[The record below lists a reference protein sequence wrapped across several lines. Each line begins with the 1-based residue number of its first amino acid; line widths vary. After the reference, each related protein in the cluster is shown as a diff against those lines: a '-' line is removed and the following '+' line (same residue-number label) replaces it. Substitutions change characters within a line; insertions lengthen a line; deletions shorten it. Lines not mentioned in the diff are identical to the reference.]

1 MSKNQYTLLVF
12 SIIGI
17 LLLIP
22 GYGVHFFEQIWNFP
36 GNLFSDDFKESFPLA
51 TIPLMVISLLG
62 TGMYMTF
69 KLGFPQLTRIIH
81 GIKVTRGDYDSTEDE
96 GDLNHFKALSTALAA
111 TVGIG
116 NIAGVAIAIQI
127 GGPGALFWMWI
138 SAIVG
143 MATKFF
149 TCSLGIMYRGYDS
162 DNVLQGGPMYVIEQG
177 MGKKFK
183 FLSYWFSIA
192 GLVGCLSLLQ
202 ANQLTQIMS
211 DYVAKS
217 FEIEKSFN
225 LNLTIGIVI
234 ALIVSLVIFGGL
246 SRIAEVASKIVPFM
260 VIIYLLSG
268 LFIVLSNATLIP
280 SIFSNI
286 FSSAFNGSS
295 VAGGFAGTAIVI
307 SQGFRRAAFSNEAG
321 MGTEVMAI
329 GASKNNQPIKSGLV
343 AMIGPLIDTI
353 IVCTI
358 TGLVI
363 LLSSEWIEGSYS
375 GVSLTQKSFSNYLGL
390 AGDYILI
397 FSVATFTLSTMF
409 GYSYYGCKCASY
421 LFGTNS
427 KFYYRIFYILTLVI
441 GSVLSLDL
449 AVNIVDAMFALMAF
463 PTMISALYLAPN
475 IKKEANRY
483 FASIKDN

>member
-1 MSKNQYTLLVF
+1 MDIINNFFAELSNFLWGNFGVANLVIGGGVFFLIYSKLTPFRYF
-12 SIIGI
+12 KHAFEI
-17 LLLIP
+17 LL
-22 GYGVHFFEQIWNFP
+22 GKH
-36 GNLFSDDFKESFPLA
+36 DDP
-51 TIPLMVISLLG
+51 
-62 TGMYMTF
+62 
-69 KLGFPQLTRIIH
+69 
-81 GIKVTRGDYDSTEDE
+81 DDE
-96 GDLNHFKALSTALAA
+96 GQISHFQALSTALSS

-116 NIAGVAIAIQI
+116 NIAGVAVAISL

-211 DYVAKS
+211 DYVVKS
-217 FEIEKSFN
+217 FDIEQSFN
-225 LNLTIGIVI
+225 LNLIIGIII
-234 ALIVSLVIFGGL
+234 AILVSSVIFGGL

-260 VIIYLLSG
+260 VMVYLLSG
-268 LFIVLSNATLIP
+268 LFIVLSNASSIP
-280 SIFSNI
+280 AIFSNI
-286 FSSAFNGSS
+286 FTSAFNGSS

-363 LLSSEWIEGSYS
+363 LLSSEWIEGTYS

-421 LFGTNS
+421 LFGANS
-427 KFYYRIFYILTLVI
+427 KFYYRIFYVLTLVL

-475 IKKEANRY
+475 IKKEANKY

>member
-1 MSKNQYTLLVF
+1 
-12 SIIGI
+12 
-17 LLLIP
+17 
-22 GYGVHFFEQIWNFP
+22 
-36 GNLFSDDFKESFPLA
+36 
-51 TIPLMVISLLG
+51 
-62 TGMYMTF
+62 
-69 KLGFPQLTRIIH
+69 
-81 GIKVTRGDYDSTEDE
+81 
-96 GDLNHFKALSTALAA
+96 
-111 TVGIG
+111 
-116 NIAGVAIAIQI
+116 
-127 GGPGALFWMWI
+127 
-138 SAIVG
+138 
-143 MATKFF
+143 
-149 TCSLGIMYRGYDS
+149 MYRGYDS

-211 DYVAKS
+211 DYVVKS
-217 FEIEKSFN
+217 FDIEQSFN
-225 LNLTIGIVI
+225 LNLIIGIII
-234 ALIVSLVIFGGL
+234 AILVSSVIFGGL

-260 VIIYLLSG
+260 VMVYLLSG
-268 LFIVLSNATLIP
+268 LFIVLSNASSIP
-280 SIFSNI
+280 AIFSNI
-286 FSSAFNGSS
+286 FTSAFNGSS

-363 LLSSEWIEGSYS
+363 LLSSEWIEGTYS

-421 LFGTNS
+421 LFGANS
-427 KFYYRIFYILTLVI
+427 KFYYRIFYVLTLVL

-475 IKKEANRY
+475 IKKEANKY
-483 FASIKDN
+483 FASIENN

>member
-1 MSKNQYTLLVF
+1 MEIINNFFAELSNFLWGNFGVANLVIGGGVFFLIYSKLTPFRYF
-12 SIIGI
+12 KHAFEI
-17 LLLIP
+17 LL
-22 GYGVHFFEQIWNFP
+22 GKH
-36 GNLFSDDFKESFPLA
+36 DDP
-51 TIPLMVISLLG
+51 
-62 TGMYMTF
+62 
-69 KLGFPQLTRIIH
+69 
-81 GIKVTRGDYDSTEDE
+81 DDE
-96 GDLNHFKALSTALAA
+96 GQISHFQALSTALSS

-116 NIAGVAIAIQI
+116 NIAGVAVAISL

-177 MGKKFK
+177 MGKNFK

-211 DYVAKS
+211 DYVVKS
-217 FEIEKSFN
+217 FDIEQSFN
-225 LNLTIGIVI
+225 LNLIIGIII
-234 ALIVSLVIFGGL
+234 AILVSSVIFGGL

-260 VIIYLLSG
+260 VMVYLFSG
-268 LFIVLSNATLIP
+268 LFIVLSNASSIP
-280 SIFSNI
+280 AIFSNI
-286 FSSAFNGSS
+286 FTSAFNGSS

-363 LLSSEWIEGSYS
+363 LLSSEWIEGTYS

-421 LFGTNS
+421 LFGANS
-427 KFYYRIFYILTLVI
+427 KFYYRIFYVLTLVV

-475 IKKEANRY
+475 INKEANKY
-483 FASIKDN
+483 FASIEDNK

>member
-1 MSKNQYTLLVF
+1 MDIINNFFAELSNFLWGNFGVANLV
-12 SIIGI
+12 IGGGVFFLIYSRLTPFRYFKHAFEI
-17 LLLIP
+17 LL
-22 GYGVHFFEQIWNFP
+22 GKH
-36 GNLFSDDFKESFPLA
+36 DDP
-51 TIPLMVISLLG
+51 
-62 TGMYMTF
+62 
-69 KLGFPQLTRIIH
+69 
-81 GIKVTRGDYDSTEDE
+81 DDE
-96 GDLNHFKALSTALAA
+96 GQISHFQALSTALSS

-116 NIAGVAIAIQI
+116 NIAGVAVAISL

-177 MGKKFK
+177 MGKNFK

-211 DYVAKS
+211 DYVVKS
-217 FEIEKSFN
+217 FDIEQSFN
-225 LNLTIGIVI
+225 LNLIIGIII
-234 ALIVSLVIFGGL
+234 AILVSSVIFGGL

-260 VIIYLLSG
+260 VMVYLFSG
-268 LFIVLSNATLIP
+268 LFIVLSNASSIP
-280 SIFSNI
+280 AIFSNI
-286 FSSAFNGSS
+286 FTSAFNGSS

-363 LLSSEWIEGSYS
+363 LLSSEWIEGTYS

-421 LFGTNS
+421 LFGANS
-427 KFYYRIFYILTLVI
+427 KFYYRIFYVLTLVL

>member
-1 MSKNQYTLLVF
+1 MEIINNFFAELSNFLWGNFGVANLV
-12 SIIGI
+12 IGGGVFFLVYSRLTPFRYIKHAFEI
-17 LLLIP
+17 LL
-22 GYGVHFFEQIWNFP
+22 GKH
-36 GNLFSDDFKESFPLA
+36 DDP
-51 TIPLMVISLLG
+51 
-62 TGMYMTF
+62 
-69 KLGFPQLTRIIH
+69 
-81 GIKVTRGDYDSTEDE
+81 DDE
-96 GDLNHFKALSTALAA
+96 GQISHFQALSTALSS

-116 NIAGVAIAIQI
+116 NIAGVAVAISL

-211 DYVAKS
+211 DYVVKS
-217 FEIEKSFN
+217 FEIEQTFN

-246 SRIAEVASKIVPFM
+246 SRIADVASKIVPFM

-363 LLSSEWIEGSYS
+363 LLSSEWIEGTYS

-421 LFGTNS
+421 LFGANS
-427 KFYYRIFYILTLVI
+427 KFYYRIFYVLTLI
-441 GSVLSLDL
+441 LGSVLSLDL

>member
-1 MSKNQYTLLVF
+1 MDIINNFFAELSNFLWGNFGVANLVIGGGVFFLIYSKLTPFRYF
-12 SIIGI
+12 KHAFEI
-17 LLLIP
+17 LL
-22 GYGVHFFEQIWNFP
+22 GKH
-36 GNLFSDDFKESFPLA
+36 DDP
-51 TIPLMVISLLG
+51 
-62 TGMYMTF
+62 
-69 KLGFPQLTRIIH
+69 
-81 GIKVTRGDYDSTEDE
+81 DDE
-96 GDLNHFKALSTALAA
+96 GQISHFQALSTALSS

-116 NIAGVAIAIQI
+116 NIAGVAVAISL

-177 MGKKFK
+177 MGKNFK

-211 DYVAKS
+211 DYVVKS
-217 FEIEKSFN
+217 FDIEQSFN
-225 LNLTIGIVI
+225 LNLIIGIII
-234 ALIVSLVIFGGL
+234 AILVSSVIFGGL

-260 VIIYLLSG
+260 VMVYLLSG
-268 LFIVLSNATLIP
+268 LFIVLSNVSSIP
-280 SIFSNI
+280 AIFSNI
-286 FSSAFNGSS
+286 FTSAFNGSS

-363 LLSSEWIEGSYS
+363 LLSSEWIEGTYS

-421 LFGTNS
+421 LFGANS
-427 KFYYRIFYILTLVI
+427 KFYYRIFYVLTLVL

-475 IKKEANRY
+475 IKKEANKY

>member
-1 MSKNQYTLLVF
+1 MDIINNFFAELSNFLWGNFGVANLVIGGGVFFLIYSKLTPFRYF
-12 SIIGI
+12 KHAFEI
-17 LLLIP
+17 LL
-22 GYGVHFFEQIWNFP
+22 GKH
-36 GNLFSDDFKESFPLA
+36 DDP
-51 TIPLMVISLLG
+51 
-62 TGMYMTF
+62 
-69 KLGFPQLTRIIH
+69 
-81 GIKVTRGDYDSTEDE
+81 DDE
-96 GDLNHFKALSTALAA
+96 GQISHFQALSTALSS

-116 NIAGVAIAIQI
+116 NIAGVAVAISL

-177 MGKKFK
+177 MGKNFK

-211 DYVAKS
+211 DYVVKS
-217 FEIEKSFN
+217 FDIEQSFN
-225 LNLTIGIVI
+225 LNLIIGIII
-234 ALIVSLVIFGGL
+234 AILVSSVIFGGL

-260 VIIYLLSG
+260 VMVYLLSG
-268 LFIVLSNATLIP
+268 LFIVLSNASSIP
-280 SIFSNI
+280 AIFSNI
-286 FSSAFNGSS
+286 FTSAFNGSS

-363 LLSSEWIEGSYS
+363 LLSSEWIEGTYS

-421 LFGTNS
+421 LFGANS
-427 KFYYRIFYILTLVI
+427 KFYYRIFYVLTLVV

-475 IKKEANRY
+475 IKKEANKY
-483 FASIKDN
+483 FASIEDNKWKIYLFLIWMEL

>member
-1 MSKNQYTLLVF
+1 MEIINNFFAELSNFLWGNFGVANLV
-12 SIIGI
+12 IGGGVFFLIYSRLTPFRYFKHAFEI
-17 LLLIP
+17 LL
-22 GYGVHFFEQIWNFP
+22 GKH
-36 GNLFSDDFKESFPLA
+36 DDP
-51 TIPLMVISLLG
+51 
-62 TGMYMTF
+62 
-69 KLGFPQLTRIIH
+69 
-81 GIKVTRGDYDSTEDE
+81 DDE
-96 GDLNHFKALSTALAA
+96 GQISHFQALSTALSS

-116 NIAGVAIAIQI
+116 NIAGVAVAISL

-211 DYVAKS
+211 DYVVKS
-217 FEIEKSFN
+217 FEIEQTFN

-268 LFIVLSNATLIP
+268 LFIVLSNASSIP
-280 SIFSNI
+280 AIFSNI
-286 FSSAFNGSS
+286 FTSAFNGSS

-363 LLSSEWIEGSYS
+363 LLSREWIEGSYS

-397 FSVATFTLSTMF
+397 FSVSTFTLSTMF

-427 KFYYRIFYILTLVI
+427 KFYYRIFYVLTLVL

>member
-1 MSKNQYTLLVF
+1 MDIINNFFAELSNFLWGNFGVANLV
-12 SIIGI
+12 IGGGIFFLIYSRLTPFRYFKHAFEI
-17 LLLIP
+17 LL
-22 GYGVHFFEQIWNFP
+22 GKH
-36 GNLFSDDFKESFPLA
+36 DDP
-51 TIPLMVISLLG
+51 
-62 TGMYMTF
+62 
-69 KLGFPQLTRIIH
+69 
-81 GIKVTRGDYDSTEDE
+81 DDE
-96 GDLNHFKALSTALAA
+96 GQISHFQALSTALSS

-116 NIAGVAIAIQI
+116 NIAGVAVAISL

-138 SAIVG
+138 SALVG

-211 DYVAKS
+211 DYVVKS
-217 FEIEKSFN
+217 FDIEQSFN
-225 LNLTIGIVI
+225 LNLIIGIII
-234 ALIVSLVIFGGL
+234 AILVSSVIFGGL

-260 VIIYLLSG
+260 VIVYLLSG
-268 LFIVLSNATLIP
+268 LFIVLSNASSIP
-280 SIFSNI
+280 AIFSNI

-363 LLSSEWIEGSYS
+363 LLSSEWIEGTYS

-390 AGDYILI
+390 VGDYILI

-421 LFGTNS
+421 LFGANS
-427 KFYYRIFYILTLVI
+427 KFYYRIFYVLTLVL

-483 FASIKDN
+483 FASIKDNQ

>member
-1 MSKNQYTLLVF
+1 MDIINNFFAELSNFLWGNFGVANLV
-12 SIIGI
+12 IGGGIFFLIYSRLTPFRYFKHAFEI
-17 LLLIP
+17 LLGKHDNP
-22 GYGVHFFEQIWNFP
+22 
-36 GNLFSDDFKESFPLA
+36 D
-51 TIPLMVISLLG
+51 
-62 TGMYMTF
+62 
-69 KLGFPQLTRIIH
+69 
-81 GIKVTRGDYDSTEDE
+81 DE
-96 GDLNHFKALSTALAA
+96 GQISHFQALSTALSS

-116 NIAGVAIAIQI
+116 NIAGVAVAISL

-162 DNVLQGGPMYVIEQG
+162 DNILQGGPMYVIEYG

-211 DYVAKS
+211 DYAVKS
-217 FEIEKSFN
+217 FNFEQSFN
-225 LNLTIGIVI
+225 LNLTIGIII
-234 ALIVSLVIFGGL
+234 AITVSMVIFGGL

-260 VIIYLLSG
+260 VVVYLVSG
-268 LFIVLSNATLIP
+268 LFIVLSNASSIP
-280 SIFSNI
+280 AIFSNI
-286 FSSAFNGSS
+286 FFSAFNGSS

-343 AMIGPLIDTI
+343 AMVGPLIDTI

-363 LLSSEWIEGSYS
+363 LLSSEWIDGTYS

-421 LFGTNS
+421 LFGANS
-427 KFYYRIFYILTLVI
+427 KFYYRIFYVLTLVL

>member
-1 MSKNQYTLLVF
+1 MDIINNFFAELSNFLWGNFGVANLV
-12 SIIGI
+12 IGGGVFFLIYSRLTPFRYFKHAFEI
-17 LLLIP
+17 LL
-22 GYGVHFFEQIWNFP
+22 GKH
-36 GNLFSDDFKESFPLA
+36 DDP
-51 TIPLMVISLLG
+51 
-62 TGMYMTF
+62 
-69 KLGFPQLTRIIH
+69 
-81 GIKVTRGDYDSTEDE
+81 DDE
-96 GDLNHFKALSTALAA
+96 GQISHFQALSTALSS

-116 NIAGVAIAIQI
+116 NIAGVAVAISL

-211 DYVAKS
+211 DYVVKS
-217 FEIEKSFN
+217 FDIEQSFN
-225 LNLTIGIVI
+225 LNLIIGIII
-234 ALIVSLVIFGGL
+234 AILVSSVIFGGL

-260 VIIYLLSG
+260 VMVYLFSG
-268 LFIVLSNATLIP
+268 LFIVLSNASSIP
-280 SIFSNI
+280 AIFSNI
-286 FSSAFNGSS
+286 FTSAFNGSS

-343 AMIGPLIDTI
+343 AMVGPLIDTI

-363 LLSSEWIEGSYS
+363 LLSSEWIEGTYS

-427 KFYYRIFYILTLVI
+427 KFYYRIFYVLTLVL

>member
-1 MSKNQYTLLVF
+1 MEIINNFFAELSNFLWGNFGVANLV
-12 SIIGI
+12 IGGGVFFLIYSRLTPFRYFKHAFEI
-17 LLLIP
+17 LL
-22 GYGVHFFEQIWNFP
+22 GKH
-36 GNLFSDDFKESFPLA
+36 DDP
-51 TIPLMVISLLG
+51 
-62 TGMYMTF
+62 
-69 KLGFPQLTRIIH
+69 
-81 GIKVTRGDYDSTEDE
+81 DDE
-96 GDLNHFKALSTALAA
+96 GQISHFQALSTALSS

-116 NIAGVAIAIQI
+116 NIAGVAVAISL

-217 FEIEKSFN
+217 FEIEQSFN

-427 KFYYRIFYILTLVI
+427 KFYSRIFYILTLVI

-475 IKKEANRY
+475 IKKEANSY

>member
-1 MSKNQYTLLVF
+1 MEIINNFFAELSNFLWGNFGVANLV
-12 SIIGI
+12 IGGGVFFLIYSRLTPFRYIKHAFEI
-17 LLLIP
+17 LL
-22 GYGVHFFEQIWNFP
+22 GKH
-36 GNLFSDDFKESFPLA
+36 DDP
-51 TIPLMVISLLG
+51 
-62 TGMYMTF
+62 
-69 KLGFPQLTRIIH
+69 
-81 GIKVTRGDYDSTEDE
+81 DDE
-96 GDLNHFKALSTALAA
+96 GQISHFQALSTALSS

-116 NIAGVAIAIQI
+116 NIAGVAVAISL

-217 FEIEKSFN
+217 FEIEQSFN

-260 VIIYLLSG
+260 VMVYLLSG
-268 LFIVLSNATLIP
+268 LFIVLSNASSIP
-280 SIFSNI
+280 AIFSNI

-421 LFGTNS
+421 LFGANS
-427 KFYYRIFYILTLVI
+427 KFYYRIFYVLTLVL

>member
-1 MSKNQYTLLVF
+1 MDIINNFFAELSNFLWGNFGVANLV
-12 SIIGI
+12 IGGGVFFLIYSRLTPFRYFKHAFEI
-17 LLLIP
+17 LL
-22 GYGVHFFEQIWNFP
+22 GKH
-36 GNLFSDDFKESFPLA
+36 DDP
-51 TIPLMVISLLG
+51 
-62 TGMYMTF
+62 
-69 KLGFPQLTRIIH
+69 
-81 GIKVTRGDYDSTEDE
+81 DDE
-96 GDLNHFKALSTALAA
+96 GQISHFQALSTALSS

-116 NIAGVAIAIQI
+116 NIAGVAVAISL

-211 DYVAKS
+211 DYVVKS
-217 FEIEKSFN
+217 FDIEQSFN
-225 LNLTIGIVI
+225 LNLIIGIII
-234 ALIVSLVIFGGL
+234 AILVSSVIFGGL

-260 VIIYLLSG
+260 VMVYLLSG
-268 LFIVLSNATLIP
+268 LFIVLSNASSIP
-280 SIFSNI
+280 AIFSNI

-363 LLSSEWIEGSYS
+363 LLSSEWIEGTYS

-421 LFGTNS
+421 LFGANS
-427 KFYYRIFYILTLVI
+427 KFYYRIFYVLTLVL

-483 FASIKDN
+483 FASIKNN

>member
-1 MSKNQYTLLVF
+1 MDIINNFFADLSNFLWGNFGVANLV
-12 SIIGI
+12 IGGGIFFLIYSRLTPFRYFKHAFEI
-17 LLLIP
+17 LLGKHDNP
-22 GYGVHFFEQIWNFP
+22 
-36 GNLFSDDFKESFPLA
+36 D
-51 TIPLMVISLLG
+51 
-62 TGMYMTF
+62 
-69 KLGFPQLTRIIH
+69 
-81 GIKVTRGDYDSTEDE
+81 DE
-96 GDLNHFKALSTALAA
+96 GQISHFQALSTALSS

-116 NIAGVAIAIQI
+116 NIAGVAVAISL

-162 DNVLQGGPMYVIEQG
+162 ENVLQGGPMYVIENG

-211 DYVAKS
+211 DYVVKS
-217 FEIEKSFN
+217 TALEQSFN
-225 LNLTIGIVI
+225 LNLYIGVI
-234 ALIVSLVIFGGL
+234 IAILVSLVIFGGL
-246 SRIAEVASKIVPFM
+246 SRIAEVASRIVPFM
-260 VIIYLLSG
+260 VIVYLLSG
-268 LFIVLSNATLIP
+268 LFIVISNLSLIP
-280 SIFSNI
+280 SIFLNI
-286 FSSAFNGSS
+286 ISSAFNGSS

-343 AMIGPLIDTI
+343 AMIGPLIDTL

-363 LLSSEWIEGSYS
+363 LLSSDWIEGTYT
-375 GVSLTQKSFSNYLGL
+375 GVSLTQKSFSNYLGSF
-390 AGDYILI
+390 GDYILI

-421 LFGTNS
+421 LFGVKS
-427 KFYYRIFYILTLVI
+427 KFYYRIFYVLTLI
-441 GSVLSLDL
+441 LGSVLSLDL

-463 PTMISALYLAPN
+463 PTMISALYLAPK

-483 FASIKDN
+483 FATLNG

>member
-1 MSKNQYTLLVF
+1 MEIINNFFAELSNFLWGNFGVANLV
-12 SIIGI
+12 IGGGVFFLVYSRLTPFRYFKHAFEI
-17 LLLIP
+17 LL
-22 GYGVHFFEQIWNFP
+22 GKH
-36 GNLFSDDFKESFPLA
+36 DDP
-51 TIPLMVISLLG
+51 
-62 TGMYMTF
+62 
-69 KLGFPQLTRIIH
+69 
-81 GIKVTRGDYDSTEDE
+81 DDE
-96 GDLNHFKALSTALAA
+96 GQISHFQALSTALSS

-116 NIAGVAIAIQI
+116 NIAGVAVAISL
-127 GGPGALFWMWI
+127 GGPGSLFWMWL

-211 DYVAKS
+211 DYVVKS
-217 FEIEKSFN
+217 FDIEQSFN
-225 LNLTIGIVI
+225 LNLMIGIII
-234 ALIVSLVIFGGL
+234 AILVSSVIFGGL

-260 VIIYLLSG
+260 VMVYLLSG
-268 LFIVLSNATLIP
+268 LFIVLSNASSIP
-280 SIFSNI
+280 AI

-409 GYSYYGCKCASY
+409 GYSYYGCKRASY

-427 KFYYRIFYILTLVI
+427 KFYYRIFYVLTLVL

>member
-1 MSKNQYTLLVF
+1 MEIINNFFAELSNFLWGNFGVANLV
-12 SIIGI
+12 IGGGVFFLIYSRLTPFRYIKHAFEI
-17 LLLIP
+17 LL
-22 GYGVHFFEQIWNFP
+22 GKH
-36 GNLFSDDFKESFPLA
+36 DDP
-51 TIPLMVISLLG
+51 
-62 TGMYMTF
+62 
-69 KLGFPQLTRIIH
+69 
-81 GIKVTRGDYDSTEDE
+81 DDE
-96 GDLNHFKALSTALAA
+96 GQISHFQALSTALSS

-116 NIAGVAIAIQI
+116 NIAGVAVAISL

-138 SAIVG
+138 SDIVG

-162 DNVLQGGPMYVIEQG
+162 DNGLQGGPMYVIEQG

-211 DYVAKS
+211 DYAVKS
-217 FEIEKSFN
+217 FDIEQSFN
-225 LNLTIGIVI
+225 LNLIIGIII
-234 ALIVSLVIFGGL
+234 AILVSSVIFGGL

-260 VIIYLLSG
+260 VMVYLLSG
-268 LFIVLSNATLIP
+268 LFIVLSNASSIP
-280 SIFSNI
+280 AIFSNI
-286 FSSAFNGSS
+286 FTSAFNGSS

-363 LLSSEWIEGSYS
+363 LLSSEWIEGTYS

-421 LFGTNS
+421 LFGANS
-427 KFYYRIFYILTLVI
+427 KFYYRIFYVLTLVL

-475 IKKEANRY
+475 IKKEANSY
-483 FASIKDN
+483 FASIRDN

>member
-1 MSKNQYTLLVF
+1 MDIINNFFAELSNFLWGNFGVANLV
-12 SIIGI
+12 IGGGVFFLIYSRLTPFRYFKHAFEI
-17 LLLIP
+17 LLGKHDNP
-22 GYGVHFFEQIWNFP
+22 
-36 GNLFSDDFKESFPLA
+36 D
-51 TIPLMVISLLG
+51 
-62 TGMYMTF
+62 
-69 KLGFPQLTRIIH
+69 
-81 GIKVTRGDYDSTEDE
+81 DE
-96 GDLNHFKALSTALAA
+96 GQISHFQALSTALSS

-116 NIAGVAIAIQI
+116 NIAGVAVAISL

-211 DYVAKS
+211 DYVVKS
-217 FEIEKSFN
+217 FDIEQSFN
-225 LNLTIGIVI
+225 LNLIIGIII
-234 ALIVSLVIFGGL
+234 AILVSSVIFGGL

-260 VIIYLLSG
+260 VMVYLLSG
-268 LFIVLSNATLIP
+268 LFIVLSNASSIP
-280 SIFSNI
+280 AIISNI

-363 LLSSEWIEGSYS
+363 LLSSEWIEGTYS

-421 LFGTNS
+421 LFGANS
-427 KFYYRIFYILTLVI
+427 KFYYRIFYVLTLVL

-483 FASIKDN
+483 FASIKEN

>member
-1 MSKNQYTLLVF
+1 MEIINNFFAELSNFLWGNFGVANLV
-12 SIIGI
+12 IGGGVFFLIYSRLTPFRYFKHAFEI
-17 LLLIP
+17 LL
-22 GYGVHFFEQIWNFP
+22 GKH
-36 GNLFSDDFKESFPLA
+36 DDP
-51 TIPLMVISLLG
+51 
-62 TGMYMTF
+62 
-69 KLGFPQLTRIIH
+69 
-81 GIKVTRGDYDSTEDE
+81 DDE
-96 GDLNHFKALSTALAA
+96 GQISHFQALSTALSS

-116 NIAGVAIAIQI
+116 NIAGVAVAISL

-268 LFIVLSNATLIP
+268 LVIVLSNATLIP

-421 LFGTNS
+421 LFGANS
-427 KFYYRIFYILTLVI
+427 KFYYRIFYVLTLVL

-483 FASIKDN
+483 FASIKEN

>member
-1 MSKNQYTLLVF
+1 MDIINNFFAELSNFLWGNFGVANLV
-12 SIIGI
+12 IGGGVFFLIYSRLTPFRYFKHAFEI
-17 LLLIP
+17 LL
-22 GYGVHFFEQIWNFP
+22 GKH
-36 GNLFSDDFKESFPLA
+36 DDP
-51 TIPLMVISLLG
+51 
-62 TGMYMTF
+62 
-69 KLGFPQLTRIIH
+69 
-81 GIKVTRGDYDSTEDE
+81 DDE
-96 GDLNHFKALSTALAA
+96 GQISHFQALSTALSS

-116 NIAGVAIAIQI
+116 NIAGVAVAISL

-143 MATKFF
+143 IATKFF

-211 DYVAKS
+211 DYVVKS
-217 FEIEKSFN
+217 FDIEQSFN
-225 LNLTIGIVI
+225 LNLIIGIII
-234 ALIVSLVIFGGL
+234 AILVSSVIFGGL

-260 VIIYLLSG
+260 VMVYLLSG
-268 LFIVLSNATLIP
+268 LFIVLSNASSIP
-280 SIFSNI
+280 AIFSNI

-363 LLSSEWIEGSYS
+363 LLSSEWIEGTYS

-421 LFGTNS
+421 LFGANS
-427 KFYYRIFYILTLVI
+427 KFYYRIFYVLTLVL

>member
-1 MSKNQYTLLVF
+1 MDIINNFFAELSNFLWGNFGVANLV
-12 SIIGI
+12 IGGGVFFLIYSRLTPFRYFKHAFEI
-17 LLLIP
+17 LL
-22 GYGVHFFEQIWNFP
+22 GKH
-36 GNLFSDDFKESFPLA
+36 DDP
-51 TIPLMVISLLG
+51 
-62 TGMYMTF
+62 
-69 KLGFPQLTRIIH
+69 
-81 GIKVTRGDYDSTEDE
+81 DDE
-96 GDLNHFKALSTALAA
+96 GQISHFQALSTALSS

-116 NIAGVAIAIQI
+116 NIAGVAVAISL

-177 MGKKFK
+177 MGKNFK

-211 DYVAKS
+211 DYVVKS
-217 FEIEKSFN
+217 FDIEQSFN
-225 LNLTIGIVI
+225 LNLIIGIII
-234 ALIVSLVIFGGL
+234 AILVSSVIFGGL

-260 VIIYLLSG
+260 VIVYLLSG
-268 LFIVLSNATLIP
+268 LFIVISNASSIP
-280 SIFSNI
+280 AIFSNI
-286 FSSAFNGSS
+286 FTSAFNGSS

-363 LLSSEWIEGSYS
+363 LLSSEWIEGTYS

-421 LFGTNS
+421 LFGANS
-427 KFYYRIFYILTLVI
+427 KFYYRIFYVLTLVL

-483 FASIKDN
+483 FASRKNN

>member
-1 MSKNQYTLLVF
+1 MDIINNFFAELSNFLWGNFGVANLV
-12 SIIGI
+12 IGGGVFFLIYSRLTPFRYFKHAFEI
-17 LLLIP
+17 LL
-22 GYGVHFFEQIWNFP
+22 GKH
-36 GNLFSDDFKESFPLA
+36 DDP
-51 TIPLMVISLLG
+51 
-62 TGMYMTF
+62 
-69 KLGFPQLTRIIH
+69 
-81 GIKVTRGDYDSTEDE
+81 DDE
-96 GDLNHFKALSTALAA
+96 GQISHFQALSTALSS

-116 NIAGVAIAIQI
+116 NIAGVAVAISL

-211 DYVAKS
+211 DYMVKS
-217 FEIEKSFN
+217 FDIEQSFN
-225 LNLTIGIVI
+225 LNLIIGIII
-234 ALIVSLVIFGGL
+234 AILVSSVIFGGL

-260 VIIYLLSG
+260 VMVYLLSG
-268 LFIVLSNATLIP
+268 LFIVLSNASSIP
-280 SIFSNI
+280 AIFSNI

-363 LLSSEWIEGSYS
+363 LLSSEWIEGTYS

-421 LFGTNS
+421 LFGANS
-427 KFYYRIFYILTLVI
+427 KFYYRIFYVLTLVL

-483 FASIKDN
+483 FASINEN

>member
-1 MSKNQYTLLVF
+1 MDIINNFFAELSNFLWGNFGVANLVIGGGVFFLIYSKLTPFRYF
-12 SIIGI
+12 KHAFEI
-17 LLLIP
+17 LL
-22 GYGVHFFEQIWNFP
+22 GKH
-36 GNLFSDDFKESFPLA
+36 DDP
-51 TIPLMVISLLG
+51 
-62 TGMYMTF
+62 
-69 KLGFPQLTRIIH
+69 
-81 GIKVTRGDYDSTEDE
+81 DDE
-96 GDLNHFKALSTALAA
+96 GQISHFQALSTALSS

-116 NIAGVAIAIQI
+116 NIAGVAVAISL

-177 MGKKFK
+177 MGKNFK

-211 DYVAKS
+211 DYVVKS
-217 FEIEKSFN
+217 FDIEQSFN
-225 LNLTIGIVI
+225 LNLIIGIII
-234 ALIVSLVIFGGL
+234 AMLVSSVIFGGL

-260 VIIYLLSG
+260 VMVYLLSG
-268 LFIVLSNATLIP
+268 LFIVLSNASSIP
-280 SIFSNI
+280 AIFSNI
-286 FSSAFNGSS
+286 FTSAFNGSS

-363 LLSSEWIEGSYS
+363 LLSSEWIEGTYS

-427 KFYYRIFYILTLVI
+427 KFYYRIFYVLTLVL

-483 FASIKDN
+483 FASIKEN

>member
-1 MSKNQYTLLVF
+1 MDIINNFFAELSNFLWGNFGVANLVIGGGVFFLIYSKLTPFRYF
-12 SIIGI
+12 KHAFEI
-17 LLLIP
+17 LL
-22 GYGVHFFEQIWNFP
+22 GKH
-36 GNLFSDDFKESFPLA
+36 DDP
-51 TIPLMVISLLG
+51 
-62 TGMYMTF
+62 
-69 KLGFPQLTRIIH
+69 
-81 GIKVTRGDYDSTEDE
+81 DDE
-96 GDLNHFKALSTALAA
+96 GQISHFQALSTALSS

-116 NIAGVAIAIQI
+116 NIAGVAVAISL

-177 MGKKFK
+177 MGKNFK

-211 DYVAKS
+211 DYVVKS
-217 FEIEKSFN
+217 FYIEQSFN
-225 LNLTIGIVI
+225 LNLIIGIII
-234 ALIVSLVIFGGL
+234 AILVSSVIFGGL

-268 LFIVLSNATLIP
+268 LFIVLSNASLIP
-280 SIFSNI
+280 AIFSNI
-286 FSSAFNGSS
+286 FTSAFNGSS

-363 LLSSEWIEGSYS
+363 LLSNEWIDGTYS

-421 LFGTNS
+421 LFGANS
-427 KFYYRIFYILTLVI
+427 KFYYRIFYVLTLVL

-483 FASIKDN
+483 FASLKDN

>member
-1 MSKNQYTLLVF
+1 MYIINNFFAELSNFLWGTFGVANLVIGGGIF
-12 SIIGI
+12 FIIYSR
-17 LLLIP
+17 LTP
-22 GYGVHFFEQIWNFP
+22 FRYFKHAFE
-36 GNLFSDDFKESFPLA
+36 
-51 TIPLMVISLLG
+51 VLLG
-62 TGMYMTF
+62 KHDDPNDKG
-69 KLGFPQLTRIIH
+69 QI
-81 GIKVTRGDYDSTEDE
+81 S
-96 GDLNHFKALSTALAA
+96 HFQALSTALSS

-116 NIAGVAIAIQI
+116 NIAGVAVAISL

-162 DNVLQGGPMYVIEQG
+162 ENVLQGGPMYVIENG

-211 DYVAKS
+211 DYLV
-217 FEIEKSFN
+217 KSFN
-225 LNLTIGIVI
+225 IEQSFNLDLIIGIII
-234 ALIVSLVIFGGL
+234 AILVSSVIFGGL

-260 VIIYLLSG
+260 VVVYLFSG
-268 LFIVLSNATLIP
+268 LFIVLSNASSIP
-280 SIFSNI
+280 AIFLNI

-329 GASKNNQPIKSGLV
+329 GASRNNQPIKSGLV

-363 LLSSEWIEGSYS
+363 LLSSEWIEGTYS
-375 GVSLTQKSFSNYLGL
+375 GVSLTQKSFSNYLGFV
-390 AGDYILI
+390 GDYILI

-421 LFGTNS
+421 LFGANS
-427 KFYYRIFYILTLVI
+427 KFYYRIFYVITLVL

-483 FASIKDN
+483 FDSIKDN

>member
-1 MSKNQYTLLVF
+1 MDIINNFFAELSNFLWGNFGVANLVIGGGVFFLIYSKLTPFRYF
-12 SIIGI
+12 KHAFEI
-17 LLLIP
+17 LL
-22 GYGVHFFEQIWNFP
+22 GKH
-36 GNLFSDDFKESFPLA
+36 DDP
-51 TIPLMVISLLG
+51 
-62 TGMYMTF
+62 
-69 KLGFPQLTRIIH
+69 
-81 GIKVTRGDYDSTEDE
+81 DDE
-96 GDLNHFKALSTALAA
+96 GQISHFQALSTALSS

-116 NIAGVAIAIQI
+116 NIAGVAVAISL

-177 MGKKFK
+177 MGKNFK

-211 DYVAKS
+211 DYVVKS
-217 FEIEKSFN
+217 FDIEQSFN
-225 LNLTIGIVI
+225 LNLIIGIII
-234 ALIVSLVIFGGL
+234 AILVSSVIFGGL

-260 VIIYLLSG
+260 VMVYLLSG
-268 LFIVLSNATLIP
+268 LFIVLSNASSIP
-280 SIFSNI
+280 AIFSNI
-286 FSSAFNGSS
+286 FTSAFNGSS

-363 LLSSEWIEGSYS
+363 LLSSEWIEGTYS

-421 LFGTNS
+421 LFGANS
-427 KFYYRIFYILTLVI
+427 KFYYRIFYVLTLVL

-463 PTMISALYLAPN
+463 PTMISSLYLAPN

-483 FASIKDN
+483 FASINEN